1 MTAWIRERCVYAPT
15 LTPRWLVDLRKAER
29 LPYPP
34 QIASHVGVSVSSAVP
49 SRAALCYLAA
59 AWRADTLFCC
69 MAAQQQNQKPHG
81 FKRTPSK
88 KHSRGSVRPART
100 ATACKAGYQP
110 GSDIALHTAATDP
123 PEERQWANPRAER
136 RMPVTRDG
144 AGGECGKTPDLG
156 AFAQAM
162 SCRQRRE
169 LSTVMTTAGEH
180 VRPNLGGESLRV
192 NKSEETRKGRIS
204 TQGRQSSQSSPALAS
219 ADIVQSNEEER

>member
-15 LTPRWLVDLRKAER
+15 LTPRWLVDLRRAER

-81 FKRTPSK
+81 FKCIPSK

-110 GSDIALHTAATDP
+110 GSAIAPSYATLGQIVAPAQKPRCVQGDGLHID
-123 PEERQWANPRAER
+123 RPR
-136 RMPVTRDG
+136 MG
-144 AGGECGKTPDLG
+144 AWWWVKRDLG
-156 AFAQAM
+156 LVLRHSRQVRGTGTRNEPAPELPDAAQGIIAPEYE
-162 SCRQRRE
+162 SEQ
-169 LSTVMTTAGEH
+169 L
-180 VRPNLGGESLRV
+180 SLRQA
-192 NKSEETRKGRIS
+192 T
-204 TQGRQSSQSSPALAS
+204 
-219 ADIVQSNEEER
+219 